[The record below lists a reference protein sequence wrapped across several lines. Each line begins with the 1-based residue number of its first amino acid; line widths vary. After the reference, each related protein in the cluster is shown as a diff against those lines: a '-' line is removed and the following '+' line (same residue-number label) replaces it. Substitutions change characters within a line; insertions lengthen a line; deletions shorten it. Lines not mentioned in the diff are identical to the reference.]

1 MGLSDTYIQNLY
13 TCKELSKENPI
24 TTTTGKRTSRKSTNF
39 VSLVKEVNVA
49 ELSRVTAWH
58 AIYLD
63 SKDFKNVAEYARL
76 AVREARG
83 KNIDIWK
90 ESTIAQQISTIAW
103 AVENLLGGPKEWKS
117 MGHIK
122 ASKAKPKMTVKDT
135 TNYKVRTISGSDL
148 VKELVANG
156 VERKTALIIA
166 KNMRFA

>member
-1 MGLSDTYIQNLY
+1 M
-13 TCKELSKENPI
+13 
-24 TTTTGKRTSRKSTNF
+24 
-39 VSLVKEVNVA
+39 
-49 ELSRVTAWH
+49 SRVTAWH

-103 AVENLLGGPKEWKS
+103 AVENLLGSPKDWQS
-117 MGHIK
+117 MAHIK
-122 ASKAKPKMTVKDT
+122 ASKAKPVTKVKDT
-135 TNYKVRTISGSDL
+135 TNYKVRTISGADL

-156 VERKTALIIA
+156 VERKTAIIIA

>member
-1 MGLSDTYIQNLY
+1 L
-13 TCKELSKENPI
+13 
-24 TTTTGKRTSRKSTNF
+24 
-39 VSLVKEVNVA
+39 A
-49 ELSRVTAWH
+49 ELSRVQSWH

-63 SKDFKNVAEYARL
+63 SKDFANVAEYARL

-122 ASKAKPKMTVKDT
+122 ASKAKPKVATVKDT

-156 VERKTALIIA
+156 VERKTALTIA
-166 KNMRFA
+166 KAMRFA